1 MALASE
7 NAEFSDDRCGDTI
20 FPVTFRE
27 NSELFAAEISEN
39 PKPMSSSIPSANNVL
54 ARIIDHKRG
63 EIADAKRLRPA
74 EILLDQLAAA
84 PPVRDFLGAL
94 RAKTDI
100 ALIAEVKKASP
111 SAGIIRA
118 DFEPVM
124 IAQIYERHGA
134 ACLSVLTD
142 EHFFQGHLDYLRAVR
157 RAVCI
162 PVLRK
167 DFIIDRYQVLE
178 ARAAGADCILLIAEC
193 LDDCHLR
200 DLYFYA
206 SELGMESLI
215 EIYDPEN
222 LDRVL
227 KLEPALIGVNNRDLR
242 TFVTDLDHTLRLA
255 SRLPNSTIL
264 VSESGIKTRFDVDR
278 LKAGGAHAMLV
289 GETLMRSA
297 DIGQA
302 VDDLLGLRGDD

>member
-1 MALASE
+1 MSKPA
-7 NAEFSDDRCGDTI
+7 DT
-20 FPVTFRE
+20 
-27 NSELFAAEISEN
+27 
-39 PKPMSSSIPSANNVL
+39 VL
-54 ARIIDHKRG
+54 DRIIDHKRG
-63 EIADAKRLRPA
+63 EVAQARRLRPVEQLQA
-74 EILLDQLAAA
+74 ERESA
-84 PPVRDFLGAL
+84 PPVRDFVAAL
-94 RAKTDI
+94 RAASGM

-118 DFEPVM
+118 DFDPVA
-124 IAQIYERHGA
+124 IAQTYERHGA

-157 RAVCI
+157 QAVQI
-162 PVLRK
+162 PVMRK
-167 DFIIDRYQVLE
+167 DFLIDRYQVLE

-227 KLEPALIGVNNRDLR
+227 KLEPALVGINNRDLR

-255 SRLPNSTIL
+255 PRLSASTLL
-264 VSESGIKTRFDVDR
+264 VSESGIRTHADVQR
-278 LKAGGAHAMLV
+278 LKAGGARAVLV
-289 GETLMRSA
+289 GETLMRSP

-302 VDDLLGLRGDD
+302 VDELLGR

>member
-1 MALASE
+1 M
-7 NAEFSDDRCGDTI
+7 SD
-20 FPVTFRE
+20 
-27 NSELFAAEISEN
+27 
-39 PKPMSSSIPSANNVL
+39 SSRATENVL
-54 ARIIDHKRG
+54 TRIIDHKRS
-63 EIADAKRLRPA
+63 EIAEAKRLRPV
-74 EILLDQLAAA
+74 EGLQEQLSTA
-84 PPVRDFLGAL
+84 PPVRDFAAAL
-94 RAKTDI
+94 RAKTDV

-111 SAGIIRA
+111 SAGVIRA
-118 DFEPVM
+118 DFDPVT
-124 IAQIYERHGA
+124 IAQTYERHGA

-142 EHFFQGHLDYLRAVR
+142 EHFFQGHLDYLKAVR
-157 RAVCI
+157 QAVQI

-167 DFIIDRYQVLE
+167 DFIIDRYQVTE

-227 KLEPALIGVNNRDLR
+227 KLDPALVGVNNRDLR
-242 TFVTDLDHTLRLA
+242 TFVTDLDHTIRLA
-255 SRLPNSTIL
+255 PKLSAATLL
-264 VSESGIKTRFDVDR
+264 VSESGIRSRADVDR

-297 DIGQA
+297 DIGRA
-302 VDDLLGLRGDD
+302 VDELLRSA